1 MLVTNNMTDMSMDLI
16 ALEPKLT
23 Y

>member
-1 MLVTNNMTDMSMDLI
+1 VTNNMTDMSMDLI